1 MHAGQLILRNARR
14 APVRTL
20 MTVLTV
26 GVMLSAFL
34 FPRAVLEAQRRQ
46 IEEAEANRLVVHPRR
61 GWGSSLPLRYAEE
74 LRQMKGVRTAAG
86 VRWAGFG
93 VPGKEGLF
101 FASFAVEAEPFL
113 DIHSRQLVIAP
124 EQREAFLQSPHGA
137 LISRDLAEKLGW
149 KLGEHHIVQSGEFPG
164 GWDLDV
170 VALYEPQH
178 ADWALN
184 TVWVHYDHLNRGL
197 PPQRQGQLAFIA
209 VELFDPDS
217 SSDMVQVID
226 LKYDA
231 TPARTMT
238 LQDRLD
244 AIVLVGRF
252 QAILS
257 ALDGASYLILVVV
270 FGILVNVLA
279 MNVRERTREFGVLRA
294 IGFGPRWIAALVLGE
309 AALLGVAGAA
319 VALAIAYPLLERLV
333 GPALQERMQF
343 PPLVI
348 PPRLA
353 LGCVAAACGL
363 ALVSAGM
370 PAYRLLRLGVTESLG
385 RVK

>member
-1 MHAGQLILRNARR
+1 LHAGQLILRNARR
-14 APVRTL
+14 APFRSL

-34 FPRAVLEAQRRQ
+34 FPRAVVEAQRRQ
-46 IEEAEANRLVVHPRR
+46 VDEAEANRLVVHPRR
-61 GWGSSLPLRYAEE
+61 GWGSPLPLRYADE
-74 LRQMKGVRTAAG
+74 LRQMEGVRTAAG

-93 VPGKEGLF
+93 VAGREGLF
-101 FASFAVEAEPFL
+101 FASFAVEPEPFL

-124 EQREAFLQSPHGA
+124 EQRKAFLETPHGA
-137 LISRDLAEKLGW
+137 LVSRDLAEKLGW
-149 KLGEHHIVQSGEFPG
+149 KLGEHHLVQSGDFPN
-164 GWDLDV
+164 GWDIDV

-184 TVWVHYDHLNRGL
+184 TLWLHYDHLNRGL
-197 PPQRQGQLAFIA
+197 PPQRQGQLSFIA

-217 SSDMVQVID
+217 SSDRAKAID

-231 TPARTMT
+231 TPARTLT

-244 AIVLVGRF
+244 AVVLVGRF

-257 ALDGASYLILVVV
+257 ALDGASYLILIVVA
-270 FGILVNVLA
+270 GILVNVLA

-294 IGFGPRWIAALVLGE
+294 IGFGPPWIVAMVVGE
-309 AALLGVAGAA
+309 AVLIGLAGAA

-343 PPLVI
+343 PPLSI

-353 LGCVAAACGL
+353 LGCIAAAWGL
-363 ALVSAGM
+363 ATLSAGV